1 MKLKIDDT
9 VADAIIKA
17 VLKEHMKILKKNVK
31 KLSSLEQLEHF
42 QKVDLQQDV
51 VLLNAMKEVHNYFAL
66 PEELV
71 E

>member
-31 KLSSLEQLEHF
+31 KLSSLKELEHF
-42 QKVDLQQDV
+42 QEVDLQQDV